1 MLASVT
7 PSLDVTGGPWYAGNE
22 LDTEF
27 IGALQ
32 SLAKQY
38 IRNKVCTWPRL
49 LIRGALLDISFYLQ
63 SFPEGRPELL
73 WPQSHVP
80 YLPTANDILQYLI
93 EKDVL
98 QGVEL
103 DIEHIEAI
111 LNVLVWDG
119 EIERLWARRYDE
131 DDEVS
136 YDDHDEGPYT
146 SETVRKRKP
155 AYKNGGRPAKRR
167 RQRSDSEA
175 IDEDSQEGDS
185 DSDAKRR
192 RPKRE
197 SDEESDEAERLAE
210 QSADEDW
217 LPPPLASRQ
226 NGRST
231 VNRQHR
237 RPGPAGPERYWVYRT
252 SLTAISNG
260 KSKDEEGKTVYI
272 YPNLYDI
279 GFTQTPCGVCPVAAF
294 CRNRGQPKVLPLP
307 GEKDL
312 LSKQTSVTGGAPVT
326 SINELGASTAKQK
339 ARRRYENLLK
349 MKVPS
354 GGGTLEDA
362 DGMWKGTT
370 KVGGTVVAPVNPAGC
385 ELLPDFVVAE
395 IRQNLLTPHASQAS
409 IMRNGWATSLSGDEG
424 M

>member
-1 MLASVT
+1 MVS
-7 PSLDVTGGPWYAGNE
+7 
-22 LDTEF
+22 
-27 IGALQ
+27 
-32 SLAKQY
+32 K
-38 IRNKVCTWPRL
+38 KL
-49 LIRGALLDISFYLQ
+49 LIVFAQ

-73 WPQSHVP
+73 WPQAHVP

-136 YDDHDEGPYT
+136 YDLYDEGSYT
-146 SETVRKRKP
+146 GELARKRKP
-155 AYKNGGRPAKRR
+155 SHANGDRPTKRR

-175 IDEDSQEGDS
+175 IDEDSQDETS
-185 DSDAKRR
+185 DSGKRR

-217 LPPPLASRQ
+217 LPPPLGSGQ
-226 NGRST
+226 SGHNV
-231 VNRQHR
+231 VNHQHR
-237 RPGPAGPERYWVYRT
+237 RPGPAGTDRYWVYRT
-252 SLTAISNG
+252 CLTAISNG
-260 KSKDEEGKTVYI
+260 KTKDDEGKTVYT
-272 YPNLYDI
+272 YPNVYDV
-279 GFTQTPCGVCPVAAF
+279 GYTQTPCGVCPVAEF

-312 LSKQTSVTGGAPVT
+312 LSKPASVAGGAPVT
-326 SINELGASTAKQK
+326 TINDLAASKAKRT

-385 ELLPDFVVAE
+385 EPLYPDGRA
-395 IRQNLLTPHASQAS
+395 
-409 IMRNGWATSLSGDEG
+409 
-424 M
+424 